1 MEQTRIDEGA
11 WPLVVIHYPKL
22 IEHQDFMSSLD
33 RIIGFVQRGEP
44 WVMIN
49 DARGSGHPNAKQR
62 QAIASMYEAHE
73 QEVRRH
79 WRGSAIVFDS
89 QVIVGV
95 LTALVWLRPPP
106 HPFRAFSDYN
116 EGRSWALD
124 MLAGR
129 TERTLGRTG

>member
-1 MEQTRIDEGA
+1 M
-11 WPLVVIHYPKL
+11 VVIHYPKL
-22 IEHQDFMSSLD
+22 IEHKDFMSSLD

-62 QAIASMYEAHE
+62 QAIASMYESHE
-73 QEVRRH
+73 QAVRRH
-79 WRGSAIVFDS
+79 WRASAIVFDS

-106 HPFRAFSDYN
+106 HPFRAFADYS
-116 EGRSWALD
+116 EGKSWALE

-129 TERTLGRTG
+129 SELTLDRTG